1 VSLSSEP
8 ETQCES
14 LGWDQV
20 LGWRVGR
27 HRLASPAGT
36 PVEVTSALAGV
47 QAQVASS
54 AHQVLAVRSGSP
66 GGIDVE
72 RLLWTDRVLVKTWAM
87 RGTLHLLPAAEWP
100 EWVALL
106 STREWRITPAW
117 VKYHGVTAEELAEVT
132 AAVPEAL
139 AGGPLTRDELADQVA
154 ELTGHAH
161 LSEQLRSGWTAVF
174 KPAAAQGLLCQGP
187 PRDGNI
193 TFVDPAR
200 WLGRQAT
207 RAARDPEKAIAT
219 VLSRC
224 LDVYGPATVQD
235 VARWLGVQPKPA
247 RLLLARHADSL
258 VQVELAGQ
266 KAWLTPDGAAAIA
279 DAAPADGVWLLP
291 GFDPYVLAPISHRAE
306 IIPAGKVDA
315 VSRAAGWISPV
326 LLVDGR
332 IAGTWEPST
341 AAGVTTVTLTP
352 FAKLPKRV
360 VTAARAHLEA
370 RYAPVFGDKVRLTVA
385 A

>member
-1 VSLSSEP
+1 VS
-8 ETQCES
+8 ES
-14 LGWDQV
+14 LPWDQV

-36 PVEVTSALAGV
+36 PVDVASALAGV
-47 QAQVASS
+47 QTQVASS
-54 AHQVLAVRSGSP
+54 AHQVLAVRCASP
-66 GGIDVE
+66 EGIDLD
-72 RLLWTDRVLVKTWAM
+72 RLVWKDRALVKTWAM

-117 VKYHGVTAEELAEVT
+117 VKYHGVTAEELEAVT
-132 AAVPEAL
+132 AAVPDAL
-139 AGGPLTRDELADQVA
+139 AGGPLTRDELADRVA

-161 LSEQLRSGWTAVF
+161 LTQQLRSGWTAVF

-200 WLGRQAT
+200 WLDKRPT
-207 RAARDPEKAIAT
+207 RSAPDPEEAVAA
-219 VLSRC
+219 VLARC
-224 LDVYGPATVQD
+224 LDAYGPATLQD

-247 RLLLARHADSL
+247 RQLLARHADAL

-266 KAWLTPDGAAAIA
+266 KAWLTPEGAAAIA

-315 VSRAAGWISPV
+315 VSRTAGWISPV

-341 AAGVTTVTLTP
+341 AGGVTTVTVTP

-360 VTAARAHLEA
+360 VTAARAHLAA
-370 RYAPVFGDKVRLTVA
+370 RYPTVFGDKVRLAVA
-385 A
+385 S

>member
-1 VSLSSEP
+1 MSSEP
-8 ETQCES
+8 ETRCES
-14 LGWDQV
+14 LAWDQV

-36 PVEVTSALAGV
+36 PVEVASTLAGV
-47 QAQVASS
+47 QSQVASS
-54 AHQVLAVRSGSP
+54 THQVLAVRCASP
-66 GGIDVE
+66 EGIDLD
-72 RLLWTDRVLVKTWAM
+72 RLLWTDRALVKTWAM
-87 RGTLHLLPAAEWP
+87 RGTLHMLPAAEWP

-106 STREWRITPAW
+106 RTREWRITPAW
-117 VKYHGVTAEELAEVT
+117 VKYHGVTAEELDAVT
-132 AAVPEAL
+132 AVVPEAL
-139 AGGPLTRDELADQVA
+139 AGGPLTRDELADRVA
-154 ELTGHAH
+154 GLTGHAH
-161 LSEQLRSGWTAVF
+161 LAEQLRSGWTAVF

-193 TFVDPAR
+193 TFVDPVR
-200 WLGRQAT
+200 WLGKKAT
-207 RAARDPEKAIAT
+207 RPAPDPDEAVAA
-219 VLSRC
+219 VLARC
-224 LDVYGPATVQD
+224 LDAYGPATVQD

-258 VQVELAGQ
+258 VQVDLAGQ

-279 DAAPADGVWLLP
+279 GAAPPEGVWLLP

-306 IIPAGKVDA
+306 IIPARKVDA
-315 VSRAAGWISPV
+315 VSRTAGWISPV

-341 AAGVTTVTLTP
+341 ARGVTTVTVTP

-370 RYAPVFGDKVRLTVA
+370 RYPPVFGDKLRLAVA
-385 A
+385 

>member
-1 VSLSSEP
+1 V
-8 ETQCES
+8 TES
-14 LGWDQV
+14 LAWAQV

-36 PVEVTSALAGV
+36 PVEVASTLAGV
-47 QAQVASS
+47 QTQVASS
-54 AHQVLAVRSGSP
+54 AHQVLAVRCTSP
-66 GGIDVE
+66 EGIDLD
-72 RLLWTDRVLVKTWAM
+72 RLLWMDRALVKTWAM
-87 RGTLHLLPAAEWP
+87 RGTLHLLPAVEWP

-117 VKYHGVTAEELAEVT
+117 VKYHGVTAEELDAVT

-139 AGGPLTRDELADQVA
+139 ASGPLTRDELADRVA
-154 ELTGHAH
+154 GLTGHAH
-161 LSEQLRSGWTAVF
+161 LAEQLRSGWTAVF

-193 TFVDPAR
+193 TFVDPVR
-200 WLGRQAT
+200 WLGKKAT
-207 RAARDPEKAIAT
+207 RPAPDPDEAVAA
-219 VLSRC
+219 VLARC
-224 LDVYGPATVQD
+224 LDAYGPGTVED

-247 RLLLARHADSL
+247 RRLLDRHADSL
-258 VQVELAGQ
+258 IQVDLAGQ
-266 KAWLTPDGAAAIA
+266 KAWLTPEGATAIA
-279 DAAPADGVWLLP
+279 GAAPADGVWLLP

-306 IIPAGKVDA
+306 IIPAGKVDT
-315 VSRAAGWISPV
+315 VSRTAGWISPV

-341 AAGVTTVTLTP
+341 ARGVTTVTVTP

-370 RYAPVFGDKVRLTVA
+370 RYPPVFGDKVRLAVA
-385 A
+385 

>member
-1 VSLSSEP
+1 MSSEP
-8 ETQCES
+8 ETRCES
-14 LGWDQV
+14 LAWDQV

-47 QAQVASS
+47 QTQVATS
-54 AHQVLAVRSGSP
+54 AHQVLAVRCASP
-66 GGIDVE
+66 EGIDLD
-72 RLLWTDRVLVKTWAM
+72 RLLWTDRALVKTWAM
-87 RGTLHLLPAAEWP
+87 RGTLHMLPAAEWP

-106 STREWRITPAW
+106 RTREWRITPAW
-117 VKYHGVTAEELAEVT
+117 VKYHGVTAEELDAVT
-132 AAVPEAL
+132 AVVPEAL
-139 AGGPLTRDELADQVA
+139 AGGPLTRDELADRVA
-154 ELTGHAH
+154 GLTGHAH
-161 LSEQLRSGWTAVF
+161 LAEQLRSGWTAVF

-193 TFVDPAR
+193 TFVDPVR
-200 WLGRQAT
+200 WLGKKTT
-207 RAARDPEKAIAT
+207 RPAPDPDEAVAA
-219 VLSRC
+219 VLARC
-224 LDVYGPATVQD
+224 LDAYGPATVQD

-258 VQVELAGQ
+258 VQVDLAGQ

-279 DAAPADGVWLLP
+279 GAAPPEGVWLLP

-315 VSRAAGWISPV
+315 VSRTAGWISPV

-341 AAGVTTVTLTP
+341 ARGVTAVTLTP
-352 FAKLPKRV
+352 FAKLPKAV
-360 VTAARAHLEA
+360 LTAARDYLYS

>member
-1 VSLSSEP
+1 LSSEP
-8 ETQCES
+8 ETRCES
-14 LGWDQV
+14 LAWDQV

-47 QAQVASS
+47 QTQVATS
-54 AHQVLAVRSGSP
+54 AHQVLAVRCASP
-66 GGIDVE
+66 EGIDLD
-72 RLLWTDRVLVKTWAM
+72 RLLWTDRALVKTWAM
-87 RGTLHLLPAAEWP
+87 RGTLHMLPAAEWP

-106 STREWRITPAW
+106 RTREWRITPAW
-117 VKYHGVTAEELAEVT
+117 VKYHGVTAEELDAVT
-132 AAVPEAL
+132 AVVPEAL
-139 AGGPLTRDELADQVA
+139 AGGPLTRDELADRVA
-154 ELTGHAH
+154 GLTGHAH
-161 LSEQLRSGWTAVF
+161 LAEQLRSGWTAVF

-193 TFVDPAR
+193 TFVDPVR
-200 WLGRQAT
+200 WLGKKAT
-207 RAARDPEKAIAT
+207 RPAPDPDEAVAA
-219 VLSRC
+219 VLARC
-224 LDVYGPATVQD
+224 LDAYGPATVQD

-258 VQVELAGQ
+258 VQVDLAGQ

-279 DAAPADGVWLLP
+279 GAAPPEGVWLLP

-315 VSRAAGWISPV
+315 VSRTAGWISPV

-341 AAGVTTVTLTP
+341 ARGVTTVTVTP
-352 FAKLPKRV
+352 FAKLPKAV
-360 VTAARAHLEA
+360 LTAARDHLNS
-370 RYAPVFGDKVRLTVA
+370 RYAPVFGGPVRLAVA
-385 A
+385 

>member
-1 VSLSSEP
+1 MSSEP
-8 ETQCES
+8 ETRCES
-14 LGWDQV
+14 LAWDQV

-47 QAQVASS
+47 QTQVATS
-54 AHQVLAVRSGSP
+54 AHQVLAVRCASP
-66 GGIDVE
+66 EGIDLD
-72 RLLWTDRVLVKTWAM
+72 RLLWTDRALVKTWAM
-87 RGTLHLLPAAEWP
+87 RGTLHMLPAAEWP

-106 STREWRITPAW
+106 RTREWRITPAW
-117 VKYHGVTAEELAEVT
+117 VKYHGVTAEELDAVT
-132 AAVPEAL
+132 AVVPEAL
-139 AGGPLTRDELADQVA
+139 AGGPLTRDELADRVA
-154 ELTGHAH
+154 GLTGHAH
-161 LSEQLRSGWTAVF
+161 LAEQLRSGWTAVF

-193 TFVDPAR
+193 TFVDPVR
-200 WLGRQAT
+200 WLGKKTT
-207 RAARDPEKAIAT
+207 RPAPDPDEAVAA
-219 VLSRC
+219 VLARC
-224 LDVYGPATVQD
+224 LDAYGPATVQD

-258 VQVELAGQ
+258 VQVDLAGQ

-279 DAAPADGVWLLP
+279 GAAPPEGVWLLP

-306 IIPAGKVDA
+306 IIPARKVDA
-315 VSRAAGWISPV
+315 VSRTAGWISPV

-341 AAGVTTVTLTP
+341 ARGVTTVTVTP

-370 RYAPVFGDKVRLTVA
+370 RYPPVFGDKLRLAVA
-385 A
+385 

>member
-1 VSLSSEP
+1 MSDA
-8 ETQCES
+8 

-20 LGWRVGR
+20 LGWRVAR
-27 HRLASPAGT
+27 HRLDAPAGT
-36 PVEVTSALAGV
+36 PVEVASALAGV

-54 AHQVLAVRSGSP
+54 AHQVLAVRCGSP
-66 GGIDVE
+66 DGIDVD
-72 RLLWTDRVLVKTWAM
+72 RLLWTDRALVKTWAL
-87 RGTLHLLPAAEWP
+87 RGTLHLLPAAEWA

-106 STREWRITPAW
+106 RTREWRITPAW
-117 VKYHGVTAEELAEVT
+117 VKYHGVTAAELDAVT

-139 AGGPLTRDELADQVA
+139 AAGPLTRDELADRVA

-200 WLGRQAT
+200 WLGED
-207 RAARDPEKAIAT
+207 AARPAPDPDEAVAA
-219 VLSRC
+219 LLARF
-224 LDVYGPATVQD
+224 LDAYGPATRED
-235 VARWLGVQPKPA
+235 LARWLGVQPKAA
-247 RLLLARHADSL
+247 RLLLARHAAAL
-258 VQVELAGQ
+258 VEVDMAGR
-266 KAWLTPDGAAAIA
+266 KAWLTPAGAAAVA
-279 DAAPADGVWLLP
+279 EAAPAGGVWLLP

-326 LLVDGR
+326 LLVGGR

-341 AAGVTTVTLTP
+341 AKGVTTVTVTP
-352 FAKLPKRV
+352 FAKLPRSV

-370 RYAPVFGDKVRLTVA
+370 RYAAVFGDQVRLAVA
-385 A
+385 S

>member
-1 VSLSSEP
+1 MSSEP
-8 ETQCES
+8 ETRCES
-14 LGWDQV
+14 LAWDQV

-47 QAQVASS
+47 QTQVATS
-54 AHQVLAVRSGSP
+54 AHQVLAVRCASP
-66 GGIDVE
+66 EGIDLD
-72 RLLWTDRVLVKTWAM
+72 RLLWTDRALVKTWAM
-87 RGTLHLLPAAEWP
+87 RGTLHMLPAAEWP

-106 STREWRITPAW
+106 RTREWRITPAW
-117 VKYHGVTAEELAEVT
+117 VKYHGVTAEELDAVT
-132 AAVPEAL
+132 AVVPEAL
-139 AGGPLTRDELADQVA
+139 AGGPLTRDELADRVA
-154 ELTGHAH
+154 GLTGHAH
-161 LSEQLRSGWTAVF
+161 LAEQLRSGWTAVF

-193 TFVDPAR
+193 TFVDPVR
-200 WLGRQAT
+200 WLGKQAT
-207 RAARDPEKAIAT
+207 RPAPDPDEAVAA
-219 VLSRC
+219 VLARC
-224 LDVYGPATVQD
+224 LDAYGPATVQD

-258 VQVELAGQ
+258 VQVDLAGQ

-279 DAAPADGVWLLP
+279 GAAPPEGVWLLP

-306 IIPAGKVDA
+306 IIPARKVDA
-315 VSRAAGWISPV
+315 VSRTAGWISPV

-341 AAGVTTVTLTP
+341 ARGVTTVTVTP

-370 RYAPVFGDKVRLTVA
+370 RYPPVFGDKLRLAVA
-385 A
+385 

>member
-1 VSLSSEP
+1 LSSEP
-8 ETQCES
+8 ETRCES
-14 LGWDQV
+14 LAWDQV

-47 QAQVASS
+47 QTQVATS
-54 AHQVLAVRSGSP
+54 AHQVLAVRCASP
-66 GGIDVE
+66 EGIDLD
-72 RLLWTDRVLVKTWAM
+72 RLLWTDRALVKTWAM
-87 RGTLHLLPAAEWP
+87 RGTLHMLPAAEWP

-106 STREWRITPAW
+106 RTREWRITPAW
-117 VKYHGVTAEELAEVT
+117 VKYHGVTAEELDAVT
-132 AAVPEAL
+132 AVVPEAL
-139 AGGPLTRDELADQVA
+139 AGGPLTRDELADRVA
-154 ELTGHAH
+154 GLTGHAH
-161 LSEQLRSGWTAVF
+161 LAEQLRSGWTAVF

-193 TFVDPAR
+193 TFVDPVR
-200 WLGRQAT
+200 WLGKKTT
-207 RAARDPEKAIAT
+207 RPAPDPDEAVAA
-219 VLSRC
+219 VLARC
-224 LDVYGPATVQD
+224 LDAYGPATVQD

-258 VQVELAGQ
+258 VQVDLAGQ

-279 DAAPADGVWLLP
+279 GAAPPEGVWLLP

-306 IIPAGKVDA
+306 IIPARKVDA
-315 VSRAAGWISPV
+315 VSRTAGWISPV

-341 AAGVTTVTLTP
+341 ARGVTTVTVTP

-370 RYAPVFGDKVRLTVA
+370 RYPPVFGDKLRLAVA
-385 A
+385 

>member
-1 VSLSSEP
+1 LSSEP

-47 QAQVASS
+47 QTQVASS
-54 AHQVLAVRSGSP
+54 AHQVLAVRCASP
-66 GGIDVE
+66 DGIDLD
-72 RLLWTDRVLVKTWAM
+72 RLLWTDRALVKTWAM

-106 STREWRITPAW
+106 STREFRITPAW
-117 VKYHGVTAEELAEVT
+117 VKYHGVTAKELDAVT

-139 AGGPLTRDELADQVA
+139 AGGPLTRDELADRVA
-154 ELTGHAH
+154 GITGHAH

-193 TFVDPAR
+193 TFVDPAS
-200 WLGRQAT
+200 WLGPPPSRPAPHPDEAV
-207 RAARDPEKAIAT
+207 AA
-219 VLSRC
+219 VLARC
-224 LDVYGPATVQD
+224 LDAYGPATLQD

-247 RLLLARHADSL
+247 RLLLARHADAL
-258 VQVELAGQ
+258 VQVDLAGQ
-266 KAWLTPDGAAAIA
+266 KAWLTPEGAAAA
-279 DAAPADGVWLLP
+279 AEAAPAEGVWLLP
-291 GFDPYVLAPISHRAE
+291 GFDPYVLAPISHRDE

-315 VSRAAGWISPV
+315 VSRTAGWISPV

-341 AAGVTTVTLTP
+341 ARGVPTVTVTP
-352 FAKLPKRV
+352 FAKLPRRV

-370 RYAPVFGDKVRLTVA
+370 RYTPVFGDQVRLAVA
-385 A
+385 TP

>member
-1 VSLSSEP
+1 MSSEP
-8 ETQCES
+8 ETRCES
-14 LGWDQV
+14 LAWDQV

-36 PVEVTSALAGV
+36 PVEVTSVLAGV
-47 QAQVASS
+47 QTQVATS
-54 AHQVLAVRSGSP
+54 AHQVLAVRCASP
-66 GGIDVE
+66 EGIDLD
-72 RLLWTDRVLVKTWAM
+72 RLLWTDRALVKTWAM
-87 RGTLHLLPAAEWP
+87 RGTLHMLPAAEWP

-106 STREWRITPAW
+106 RTREWRITPAW
-117 VKYHGVTAEELAEVT
+117 VKYHGVTAEELDAVT
-132 AAVPEAL
+132 AVVPEAL
-139 AGGPLTRDELADQVA
+139 AGGPLTRDELADRVA
-154 ELTGHAH
+154 GLTGHAH
-161 LSEQLRSGWTAVF
+161 LAEQLRSGWTAVF

-193 TFVDPAR
+193 TFVDPVR
-200 WLGRQAT
+200 WLGKKAT
-207 RAARDPEKAIAT
+207 RPAPDPDEAVAA
-219 VLSRC
+219 VLARC
-224 LDVYGPATVQD
+224 LDAYGPATVQD

-258 VQVELAGQ
+258 VQVDLAGQ

-279 DAAPADGVWLLP
+279 GAAPPEGVWLLP

-315 VSRAAGWISPV
+315 VSRTAGWISPV

-341 AAGVTTVTLTP
+341 ARGVTTVTVTP

-370 RYAPVFGDKVRLTVA
+370 RYPPVFGDKLRLAVA
-385 A
+385 